1 MCVPPHNNTAKCSTC
16 HSIFVHVSVPL
27 VYNCVTV
34 CKLYFAQLSA
44 ALLALTFRN
53 WSTEPV
59 KGHAEKCF
67 LSHAHE
73 MLSCC
78 NEMLTCSHEIASP
91 AHEINF
97 FLCMSFASPL
107 RDMEK
112 KIFFISCARGSI
124 SWERPN
130 EIASRYHKIPS
141 HGNAMLPRDV
151 SRSHEMLSRAHEINF
166 LLCMSLR
173 VLRTGPPTHSV
184 G

>member
-78 NEMLTCSHEIASP
+78 NEMLTRSHEIASP
-91 AHEINF
+91 AHKINF
-97 FLCMSFASPL
+97 FLCMSLREPAKGHGEKIYFLSRVHEVAS
-107 RDMEK
+107 
-112 KIFFISCARGSI
+112 RG
-124 SWERPN
+124 N
-130 EIASRYHKIPS
+130 DEIASRYHKIAS
-141 HGNAMLPRDV
+141 RGIAMLPRDV
-151 SRSHEMLSRAHEINF
+151 SRSREMLSRAHEINF

-173 VLRTGPPTHSV
+173 MLRTGPPTHSV